1 MGYAFRLAKTVLAL
15 ALGTG
20 FFAIAGGLI
29 YLNQVGFPGQY
40 GDWVR
45 SELSGRG
52 LHLDFTS
59 LRFDLRRGL
68 VATDVQFYA
77 NKRDSIPILEA
88 QEITLDLDKTK
99 ALRGEFKLI
108 NLIIIDGSTLVPTK
122 KENEKLEASG
132 INGRVTMTD
141 SGRIRFH
148 DASGLIEGI
157 QVSFTADFKAPVQKK
172 RTPEDGPKKEP
183 RTANKIL
190 HLIFEEMDRWELPND
205 LPPELEIVVRGDLSH
220 PDRINTEFSF
230 SARNLKRNDYA
241 LKKLKIEGDLR
252 AQLVTLD
259 TIYLEDETG
268 YASGEADWSITR
280 RKGRFNLDSSLQF
293 KDFINSCFI
302 EDEKKEILPRLN
314 MARSPVISVS
324 GSFTAL
330 PDENF
335 SIKASGSAHL
345 GDFKFLNTRYE
356 ELSSQFS
363 WHDGDLY
370 LRDLMVKHADGQLDG
385 NILSRGRLV
394 NYKLTSTLPLSAFDP
409 FITPGSKTKKELER
423 VKFGKNSLLD
433 LDIQGEINRDDLT
446 TWTSTGKAHMNNL
459 IYRDTALHRLA
470 MDFEIGPKKQEFK
483 NVKCLINDEK
493 EVART
498 RVRGKASSELTIG
511 SVLVDHERK
520 QTVISNLQGKF
531 WPSPIVRIFAPKTS
545 AHLEK
550 TYRFHQP
557 PSLKLNG
564 SFDNRFRSDEKNIY
578 LIEIQTEGQTDYP
591 FLGKPLPVTKLKT
604 NVTVRRSLVTVD
616 KLSFS
621 TVGGTAAGKVVIDA
635 TRQAPPKYT
644 GDIRWNRLYFPEISK
659 VYKFKEKEKGW
670 LTGQIAFSGVESDL
684 RQFNATGVIGIEKG
698 NLVALP
704 IFGPLSPLIA
714 GVLGDKRMGYERAKD
729 ASATFAI
736 KNGVWMTED
745 FSAVSTSLNL
755 TGEGWI
761 DLNTDRIEMIVRINA
776 RGLLGLLTTPLTLLK
791 GMFQFRG
798 TGDFTNPKWKPS
810 PFTRPAKGLADPI
823 FRKPGRAQ
831 IIQE

>member
-1 MGYAFRLAKTVLAL
+1 MGYAFRVAKTVFAL
-15 ALGTG
+15 ALGAG
-20 FFAIAGGLI
+20 FFVIAGGLI
-29 YLNQVGFPGQY
+29 YLNQIGFPGPY

-45 SELSGRG
+45 SELSERG

-59 LRFDLRRGL
+59 LRFDPRRGL

-77 NKRDSIPILEA
+77 NERDSSPILKAE
-88 QEITLDLDKTK
+88 EITLDLDKTK
-99 ALRGEFKLI
+99 ALRGKFKLI
-108 NLIIIDGSTLVPTK
+108 NLIIIDGSTLIPTE
-122 KENEKLEASG
+122 KEGEKLEASG
-132 INGRVTMTD
+132 INGRVTMAD

-148 DASGLIEGI
+148 DARGLIEGI
-157 QVSFTADFKAPVQKK
+157 QVSFKADFKAPIQKK
-172 RTPEDGPKKEP
+172 RTPRDGLKKEP
-183 RTANKIL
+183 SPANKIL
-190 HLIFEEMDRWELPND
+190 HLILEEMDRWELPSD
-205 LPPELEIVVRGDLSH
+205 SSPELEFVVRGDLNH
-220 PDRINTEFSF
+220 PERINTEFSF
-230 SARNLKRNDYA
+230 SARNLKRNDYS

-259 TIYLEDETG
+259 TISLEDETG
-268 YASGEADWSITR
+268 HASGQADWSITR
-280 RKGRFNLDSSLQF
+280 REGRFNLDSSLQF
-293 KDFINSCFI
+293 IDFINSCFI
-302 EDEKKEILPRLN
+302 EDDKKEILPGLN

-330 PDENF
+330 SDQNF
-335 SIKASGSAHL
+335 SVKASGSAHL
-345 GDFKFLNTRYE
+345 GNFQFLGTRYE
-356 ELSSQFS
+356 ELNSQFS

-394 NYKLTSTLPLSAFDP
+394 NYNLTSTLPLSAFDP

-498 RVRGKASSELTIG
+498 RVRGKASSELTID
-511 SVLVDHERK
+511 SVLVDRERK

-564 SFDNRFRSDEKNIY
+564 SFDNRLGSDEKNIY
-578 LIEIQTEGQTDYP
+578 LVEIQTEGQTDYP

-604 NVTVRRSLVTVD
+604 NVTVRRSRITVD

-621 TVGGTAAGKVVIDA
+621 TVGGTAAGKVVID
-635 TRQAPPKYT
+635 TPRQAPPKYT
-644 GDIRWNRLYFPEISK
+644 GDIRWTRLHFPEISK

-670 LTGQIAFSGVESDL
+670 LTGQISFSGVESDL

-704 IFGPLSPLIA
+704 IFGPLSPLIS

-736 KNGVWMTED
+736 KNGVWMTKD

-798 TGDFTNPKWKPS
+798 SGDFTNPNWKPS

-831 IIQE
+831 VIQE

>member
-59 LRFDLRRGL
+59 LRFDFRRGL

-77 NKRDSIPILEA
+77 NERDSIPILEA
-88 QEITLDLDKTK
+88 QEINLDLDKTE

-108 NLIIIDGSTLVPTK
+108 NLIIIDGSASVPTE
-122 KENEKLEASG
+122 KEDENFEASG

-141 SGRIRFH
+141 SERIRFH

-172 RTPEDGPKKEP
+172 RTPEDGQKKKP
-183 RTANKIL
+183 RPANKVL
-190 HLIFEEMDRWELPND
+190 HLILEEMDRWELPKD
-205 LPPELEIVVRGDLSH
+205 LAPELEFVVRGDLNH

-230 SARNLKRNDYA
+230 SARNLKRNEYA

-268 YASGEADWSITR
+268 HASGQADWSITR
-280 RKGRFNLDSSLQF
+280 REGRFNLDSSLQF

-302 EDEKKEILPRLN
+302 NDEKKKILPRLN
-314 MARSPVISVS
+314 MAHSPLISVS

-335 SIKASGSAHL
+335 SVKASGSAHL
-345 GDFKFLNTRYE
+345 GDFQFLNTHYE
-356 ELSSQFS
+356 ELSSHFS

-385 NILSRGRLV
+385 NILSRSRLV

-446 TWTSTGKAHMNNL
+446 TWTSSGKAYMNNV
-459 IYRDTALHRLA
+459 IYRDTTLHRLA

-498 RVRGKASSELTIG
+498 RVRGKASSELTID
-511 SVLVDHERK
+511 SVLIDHERK

-531 WPSPIVRIFAPKTS
+531 WPSPIIRIFAPKTS
-545 AHLEK
+545 DHLEK

-557 PSLKLNG
+557 PYLKLNG
-564 SFDNRFRSDEKNIY
+564 SFDNRFGSDEKNIY

-591 FLGKPLPVTKLKT
+591 FFGKLLPVTKLET
-604 NVTVRRSLVTVD
+604 NVIVRRSRVTVD

-635 TRQAPPKYT
+635 SRQAPPKYT

-761 DLNTDRIEMIVRINA
+761 DLETDRIEMIVRINA
-776 RGLLGLLTTPLTLLK
+776 RGLLGLLTTPLKLLK

-798 TGDFTNPKWKPS
+798 TGDFTNPKWRPS

-823 FRKPGRAQ
+823 FRKPSRAQ